1 MSLSV
6 APVKNGKPHIIYNNY
21 KYRESHVLK
30 NGERAW
36 RCLGRSC
43 GATVMTNNDGTQ
55 ILLSIEKHRGPHPVT
70 MKMLTLT
77 PTQRS
82 SPTAR
87 TPVAESGTADAVVL
101 SSVAPPALVVDDLL
115 PTELLELY
123 VATPASQNIFGLH
136 TSPAGFP
143 KEDASMALSA
153 VSSAPSVCFS
163 TPLTSHVSATLMA
176 ENANLKDEVTRLE
189 EELKRVLD
197 HSIESDIR
205 LMQFT
210 DQIFAPKSRLEVSKC
225 APTTDCALQCDF
237 SESAICVKEYCST
250 IRSVVDSLRTTIE
263 VKSYEWEGT
272 TAENTWTTVVGGGR
286 TISVSKR
293 FEPLAIDSRELKS
306 VQIKKRKNRKKK
318 RKSGSQANCLAQ
330 VSTRTTPAVDTDSKE
345 SLSYPVIQIESDSH
359 GCHLAGILGAL
370 VQPSAKVLGFFKPG
384 AGLLTVGSGGT
395 LSSGSCVILIAG
407 TNDVADGSHKVIY
420 EHLEG
425 RLVNLLGS
433 SSRIIVASL
442 PHRHDLPPCHPINQ
456 RILLVN
462 AYIEELCERHPRV
475 DFFDFAGISRQH
487 FTRHGMHLTFRGK
500 KVLARLLLTC
510 LRSDGGQKS
519 TQAPRSL
526 PPELD
531 MLSPSPADLQTPPSE
546 ASNLQ
551 TPSRQQQTHSLMT
564 EVPHVFLGT
573 PFQGDEQS

>member
-1 MSLSV
+1 ML
-6 APVKNGKPHIIYNNY
+6 KYNNLPY
-21 KYRESHVLK
+21 YAVS
-30 NGERAW
+30 
-36 RCLGRSC
+36 
-43 GATVMTNNDGTQ
+43 
-55 ILLSIEKHRGPHPVT
+55 
-70 MKMLTLT
+70 TLT
-77 PTQRS
+77 
-82 SPTAR
+82 
-87 TPVAESGTADAVVL
+87 
-101 SSVAPPALVVDDLL
+101 
-115 PTELLELY
+115 
-123 VATPASQNIFGLH
+123 
-136 TSPAGFP
+136 
-143 KEDASMALSA
+143 
-153 VSSAPSVCFS
+153 
-163 TPLTSHVSATLMA
+163 
-176 ENANLKDEVTRLE
+176 
-189 EELKRVLD
+189 
-197 HSIESDIR
+197 
-205 LMQFT
+205 
-210 DQIFAPKSRLEVSKC
+210 
-225 APTTDCALQCDF
+225 
-237 SESAICVKEYCST
+237 
-250 IRSVVDSLRTTIE
+250 SLRDA
-263 VKSYEWEGT
+263 VKSYECGGT

-286 TISVSKR
+286 TISVGNR
-293 FEPLAIDSRELKS
+293 FEPLAIDSRELKSEMNKEQTKS

-359 GCHLAGILGAL
+359 GRHLAGILGAL
-370 VQPSAKVLGFFKPG
+370 VQPSTKVLGFCKPG

-395 LSSGSCVILIAG
+395 LSSGSCVILNAG
-407 TNDVADGSHKVIY
+407 TNDVAEGGDKVIY

-510 LRSDGGQKS
+510 VRSDGGQKS